1 MMPNKIEVELEALRR
16 DLAQL
21 QARDEAR
28 DKQMRPLLKATSF
41 IVILFALTAVIVIAA
56 ATWTGQPGMM
66 QFMYPVLFAGISL
79 SFLNS
84 ALRAWRPAEVRAV
97 SSSPRRLGL

>member
-1 MMPNKIEVELEALRR
+1 MQSEIEAELQALRR
-16 DLAQL
+16 ELAEL

-28 DKQMRPLLKATSF
+28 VKQIGPLVKATSL
-41 IVILFALTAVIVIAA
+41 IVVLFALTAVVVIVAA
-56 ATWTGQPGMM
+56 AWTGQSGMM

-97 SSSPRRLGL
+97 YPSR